1 MYRLDDMK
9 KLRRVGLIAALTLAP
24 VLARA
29 DDDANTAEAL
39 AKAQRLLP
47 DPQTRK
53 ATLQADPKVQAVD
66 ENARAVAKSDTD
78 LEAIYE
84 LSAELMSSLIDAS
97 GGDPDKMAK
106 MLDEANTNPEKFA
119 QKLTP
124 EQRKKLAALA
134 KQLESGNS

>member
-1 MYRLDDMK
+1 MK

-29 DDDANTAEAL
+29 DDDANAAEAL
-39 AKAQRLLP
+39 AKTQLLT
-47 DPQTRK
+47 DPQKRE
-53 ATLQADPKVQAVD
+53 ASLEADPKAQAVD
-66 ENARAVAKSDTD
+66 ENARAVAKSDAD

-84 LSAELMSSLIDAS
+84 LSTALMSSLIDAS

-119 QKLTP
+119 EKLTP
-124 EQRKKLAALA
+124 QQRKKLAALA
-134 KQLESGNS
+134 KQIESGTSQI